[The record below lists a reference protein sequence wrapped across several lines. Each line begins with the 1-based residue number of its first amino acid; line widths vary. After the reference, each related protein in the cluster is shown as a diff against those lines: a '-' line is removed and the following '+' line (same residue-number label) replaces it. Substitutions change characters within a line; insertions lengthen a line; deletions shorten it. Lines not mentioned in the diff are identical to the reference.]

1 VVGLT
6 ALAVIAAGEGFGEVS
21 PSPHASA
28 VGRHRLVALVRMD
41 SFEVGEHDVSVER
54 VMVVKSGVLDHG
66 VRDSVFVLADELA
79 STARAR
85 LFVGHGSH
93 PFSAVGAFE
102 RDVDEMDRRRQ
113 HFVVVLLG
121 VRGVLERNTVEEG
134 EEHAG
139 ERVRADRGIDAS
151 FAEIPREELR
161 EHGLI
166 DAVSL

>member
-1 VVGLT
+1 VVGIT
-6 ALAVIAAGEGFGEVS
+6 ALALIAAAEGLGDVS
-21 PSPHASA
+21 PSPRASG
-28 VGRHRLVALVRMD
+28 VGRRRLVPLVRMD
-41 SFEVGEHDVSVER
+41 SLEVGEHDVSVEP

-66 VRDSVFVLADELA
+66 VRDGEFVLADELA

-102 RDVDEMDRRRQ
+102 RDFDEMDRRRQ

-121 VRGVLERNTVEEG
+121 VRGVLEGNTVEEG

-151 FAEIPREELR
+151 FAEIPREERR

>member
-1 VVGLT
+1 LPVPGG
-6 ALAVIAAGEGFGEVS
+6 AE
-21 PSPHASA
+21 
-28 VGRHRLVALVRMD
+28 
-41 SFEVGEHDVSVER
+41 EHDVGALGDEVER
-54 VMVVKSGVLDHG
+54 AEV
-66 VRDSVFVLADELA
+66 
-79 STARAR
+79 
-85 LFVGHGSH
+85 
-93 PFSAVGAFE
+93 SAVGAFE
-102 RDVDEMDRRRQ
+102 RDFDEMDRRRQ

-151 FAEIPREELR
+151 FAEIPREERR